1 VHLQLLLDDF
11 GRLGHHVHE
20 QWDKYIAGAVD
31 LTAAAATTNMAF
43 LFAKSLEDTARKNIV
58 QIMAADAEKRQVTV
72 QMISKQVKLTERN
85 TSTFLDGNIYLPL
98 YHFLL
103 GGSQTADMANEDD
116 YILDQRIYATTF
128 MAINRWFLDV
138 CFRPKS
144 SGNVVRDQEG
154 DHSYS
159 APWEEQSVGD
169 KRRKLTAFAVETAT
183 ELHFIGSLREKAP
196 IQDELSRN
204 TFLCIEEKKLYI
216 SVVFGIDL
224 LQAIHTKLHD
234 ANLLARP
241 INALQTFLASTTTRL
256 SALSTALPAEANRTT
271 LEPIRKHTLHAQ
283 TDIFRALKAANKKAG
298 VDSPIPFF
306 TLRRHPILCG
316 LILLVERA
324 LAQDTALTLERNL
337 GGLTAAIHLGNAFTT
352 QGIIPSLG
360 NLKSTTTRQPD
371 AAFYIGGKRPTEK
384 SQYLSAYSLAIGE
397 SITNT
402 ASANTSTRNRGS
414 DVPLATRKQKLE
426 LTVPAPFSRAVLAR
440 LRDPHGRVSLSE
452 ADLVEMLLGT
462 GHAMMRKV
470 YGGGPAADAGKEK
483 GKGKAVKTTGPK
495 PAPLKHASLLLY
507 AEVPVLEHEYL
518 DAIRVAWQALRAV
531 QAVLGGPVEGV
542 GGSRGRGRHGRR
554 RGGGPAAGEQGS
566 DIDSAEVVVGRVF
579 GDATS
584 ESVFEAAGKAFGE
597 AVAVK
602 KPAEQ

>member
-11 GRLGHHVHE
+11 GRLGEHVHE
-20 QWDKYIAGAVD
+20 QWDKYIAGTVD

-43 LFAKSLEDTARKNIV
+43 LFAKGLEDTARESIV
-58 QIMAADAEKRQVTV
+58 RIMADPKRRQTS
-72 QMISKQVKLTERN
+72 IEHFSKQMNMPEQVIA
-85 TSTFLDGNIYLPL
+85 TFLDGNIYLPL
-98 YHFLL
+98 YNFLL
-103 GGSQTADMANEDD
+103 GGSQTTDMPED
-116 YILDQRIYATTF
+116 YRLEQKVLHTTF
-128 MAINRWFLDV
+128 MAVTSWFFRI
-138 CFRPKS
+138 CFRQKV
-144 SGNVVRDQEG
+144 SGNQVRDQES

-169 KRRKLTAFAVETAT
+169 KRRKLKTFAMETAT
-183 ELHFIGSLREKAP
+183 ELHFIGSLRGKASVE
-196 IQDELSRN
+196 DELSRN
-204 TFLCIEEKKLYI
+204 VFLCIEQKKLYI
-216 SVVFGIDL
+216 SAVFGIHL
-224 LQAIHTKLHD
+224 LHAIHVKLHD
-234 ANLLARP
+234 SNLLARP
-241 INALQTFLASTTTRL
+241 LNTLQAFLKSTTTRI
-256 SALSTALPAEANRTT
+256 SALSTALPAEPNRMT
-271 LEPIRKHTLHAQ
+271 LEPMRQHTARAQ
-283 TDIFRALKAANKKAG
+283 TDIFGALKAANQKAG

-360 NLKSTTTRQPD
+360 TLKSTTTRQPD

-402 ASANTSTRNRGS
+402 APANTSTRNRGS

-426 LTVPAPFSRAVLAR
+426 LTVPAPFSRAVVAR

-470 YGGGPAADAGKEK
+470 YGDSPVADAGKGK
-483 GKGKAVKTTGPK
+483 GKGKALNMTGPK
-495 PAPLKHASLLLY
+495 PAPLKHASLLLH

-518 DAIRVAWQALRAV
+518 DALRVAWQALRAV

-542 GGSRGRGRHGRR
+542 GGSRERGRHGRR